1 MKQQV
6 LMWCQPIHKGVD
18 EVSVLSKEVHI
29 SKIDEG
35 GITTPKGFS
44 AVGVHTGVKRKRNDL
59 GAIFSDVPCSAAAV
73 YTLNK
78 MQAAPL
84 KVTQESIQKE
94 GKIQALVVNS
104 GNANACTGQKGLEDA
119 YKMRQLSAVHFGIED
134 HLVAVTSTGVI
145 GEFLQMDKIEKGI
158 TQLVPSSTKE
168 AAYAF
173 NQAILTTDTIQKHT
187 CYQTSIDGECISI
200 GGVAKGSGMIH
211 PNMATMLS
219 FITTDA
225 NIEPDIVQSA
235 LSSITN
241 KTFNRITVDGDTSTN
256 DMVVVMASGLANNQ
270 PLTPSH
276 PDWDAFYQ
284 ALEAACEDLSK
295 LIARDGEGAS
305 KLIEVQVNGAKNDE
319 EAGKIA
325 KQIVGSDLVKSAV
338 YGTDAN
344 WGRIICAIG
353 YSECDINPDTIDI
366 GIGPIKTLESSSP
379 LAFSEE
385 EATAYMKENDT
396 VIISVDLHVGEGF
409 GKAWG
414 CDLTYEYVRIN
425 AGYRT

>member
-1 MKQQV
+1 MKMISEIEQV
-6 LMWCQPIHKGVD
+6 TKL
-18 EVSVLSKEVHI
+18 
-29 SKIDEG
+29 DEG
-35 GITTPKGFS
+35 GITTPKGFQ
-44 AVGVHTGVKRKRNDL
+44 AVGIHTGVKRKRNDL
-59 GAIFSDVPCSAAAV
+59 GAITSEVPCSAAAV

-84 KVTQESIQKE
+84 KVTQDSIEKE

-104 GNANACTGQKGLEDA
+104 GNANACTGKKGLADA
-119 YKMRQLSAVHFGIED
+119 YEMRRLSAEHFGLEE

-145 GEFLQMDKIEKGI
+145 GEFLQMDKISEGI
-158 TQLVPSSTKE
+158 KQLYPQATAE
-168 AAYAF
+168 AAYDF
-173 NQAILTTDTIQKHT
+173 NQAILTTDTMQKHT
-187 CYQTSIDGECISI
+187 CYQTDVNGKKVTI

-219 FITTDA
+219 FVTTDA
-225 NIEPDIVQSA
+225 VIEPDVLQGA
-235 LSSITN
+235 LSQITN

-256 DMVVVMASGLANNQ
+256 DMVVVMASGLAGHTS
-270 PLTPSH
+270 LTPEH
-276 PDWDAFYQ
+276 PEWDSFYQ
-284 ALEAACEDLSK
+284 ALEETCEDLSK
-295 LIARDGEGAS
+295 LIARDGEGAT
-305 KLIEVQVNGAKNDE
+305 KLIEVQVSGAKNDE
-319 EAGKIA
+319 EAGMVA

-353 YSECDINPDTIDI
+353 YSDCDINPDAIDI
-366 GIGPIKTLESSSP
+366 AIGPIQTLSQSSP
-379 LAFSEE
+379 VSFSEE
-385 EATAYMKENDT
+385 EATAYMKDSDT
-396 VIISVDLHVGEGF
+396 VVIAVDLHVGDGF